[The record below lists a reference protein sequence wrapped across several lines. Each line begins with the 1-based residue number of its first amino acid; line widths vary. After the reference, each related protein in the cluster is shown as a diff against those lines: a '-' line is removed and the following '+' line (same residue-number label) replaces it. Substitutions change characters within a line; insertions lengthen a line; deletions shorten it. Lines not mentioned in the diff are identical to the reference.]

1 MKQYLG
7 LVAFTLGFSLA
18 ACGGP
23 TPVPAV
29 SSPTGEAIVIPG
41 KPQVVILSPSDD
53 AVVNAP
59 QVEIIG
65 QTTPEVVL
73 TFNDEIVVAGPDGAF
88 TVTVPLD
95 EGPNL
100 VQMVASDAEGDET
113 TFEMTVTYEPQ
124 S

>member
-7 LVAFTLGFSLA
+7 LVAFALGFGLA

-23 TPVPAV
+23 TPTPMA
-29 SSPTGEAIVIPG
+29 SPSAGGAIVVPG
-41 KPQVVILSPSDD
+41 KPQVIILSPPDN

-65 QTTPEVVL
+65 QTAPDVVL

-88 TVTVPLD
+88 TATVPLD

-113 TFEMTVTYEPQ
+113 TFELTVTYEP
-124 S
+124 